1 MQLTVQQVA
10 RELKLSEQRI
20 RVLVKGGRFPG
31 AWKAGAR
38 LWIIPRAAVDEYIAV
53 KAAKEEVK

>member
-10 RELKLSEQRI
+10 AQLKLSEQRI

-31 AWKAGAR
+31 AYKHGRGWA
-38 LWIIPRAAVDEYIAV
+38 IPRSALDKYIAV
-53 KAAKEEVK
+53 KAAKEEVE